1 MSPLA
6 PSADFLRATPVLG
19 QAATPDQMRKVA
31 EEFEAGFLAMMMRPM
46 FEGLSTDG
54 PFGGG
59 EGESMW
65 RSFMIDEMGK
75 QTARAGGI
83 GLADQVLSEMLKM
96 QEEAQAPLPAEP
108 GDVVPTEPEA
118 ATAIPLKPEAP
129 RLAIAA

>member
-1 MSPLA
+1 MNPIA
-6 PSADFLRATPVLG
+6 PSPDFLRATPVLG
-19 QAATPDQMRKVA
+19 QAADAAQMRKVA
-31 EEFEAGFLAMMMRPM
+31 EDFEAGFIAMMLRPM

-59 EGESMW
+59 EGEAMW

-96 QEEAQAPLPAEP
+96 QEQPGAEA
-108 GDVVPTEPEA
+108 
-118 ATAIPLKPEAP
+118 
-129 RLAIAA
+129 